1 MAAAHRHRKTALDA
15 FASSRRR
22 LLRHGARLALA
33 GAALPLARPAF
44 ATAADARRLAF
55 DHTHTGEQLAL
66 VYAHGD
72 HYLPEALGSLD
83 HFMRDHYSGEVGRM
97 DPRLFD
103 LLHRLQTTLGCT
115 APYQVISAYR
125 CPATNDTLRNS
136 RDGGVAR
143 RSLHMDGKAMDIRI
157 AGVGLADL
165 RDAALSLGLGG
176 VGYYPREQ
184 FVHVDTG
191 RVRSW

>member
-1 MAAAHRHRKTALDA
+1 
-15 FASSRRR
+15 
-22 LLRHGARLALA
+22 
-33 GAALPLARPAF
+33 
-44 ATAADARRLAF
+44 
-55 DHTHTGEQLAL
+55 
-66 VYAHGD
+66 
-72 HYLPEALGSLD
+72 
-83 HFMRDHYSGEVGRM
+83 M

-103 LLHRLQTTLGCT
+103 LLHRLQTALGCT

-125 CPATNDTLRNS
+125 CPATNDTLRHS